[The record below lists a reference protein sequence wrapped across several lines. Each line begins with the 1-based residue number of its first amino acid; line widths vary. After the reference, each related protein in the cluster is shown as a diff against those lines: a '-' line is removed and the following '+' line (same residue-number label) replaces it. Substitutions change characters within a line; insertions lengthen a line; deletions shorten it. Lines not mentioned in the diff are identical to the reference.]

1 MHILEDDLV
10 LHYYGE
16 LAPQDEGRVSA
27 HIAECHDCHA
37 AYRRL
42 QQVLMSVDDT
52 ALGVPELP
60 EGFERV
66 GVGSTRAES
75 GARAWR
81 MALAIAP
88 FSIASWAG

>member
-1 MHILEDDLV
+1 MHVPEEDLV

-60 EGFERV
+60 EGFERSCGLDSSRACSA
-66 GVGSTRAES
+66 GVADGSRDCS
-75 GARAWR
+75 LLHRV
-81 MALAIAP
+81 LA
-88 FSIASWAG
+88 G

>member
-1 MHILEDDLV
+1 MHVPEDDLV

-16 LAPQDEGRVSA
+16 LAPQDESRVSA

-75 GARAWR
+75 
-81 MALAIAP
+81 AIAGVADG
-88 FSIASWAG
+88 SRDCSLLHRVLAG